1 MDDKPSEYQMSLLI
15 RYLKAVK
22 WLCEGENIDI
32 VIKNDVRMSFGL
44 KEEKICKNWEE
55 LNEEVSKQALESSIF
70 DSYLNVMLNKYDEE
84 RKEKI
89 KKIREST

>member
-1 MDDKPSEYQMSLLI
+1 MNLLI

-22 WLCEGENIDI
+22 WLCKDENIDI
-32 VIKNDVRMSFGL
+32 VIKSDVRMSFGL

-55 LNEEVSKQALESSIF
+55 LNAEVSKEALESPVF